1 MLESPKVLLWDL
13 KMARLWGFVMVSRSV
28 VSMVSEREFEL
39 GYLLVFGRE
48 LAMEFV

>member
-1 MLESPKVLLWDL
+1 MESPKVLLWDL
-13 KMARLWGFVMVSRSV
+13 KMARLWGFVMGSWSV
-28 VSMVSEREFEL
+28 ISMVSEREFEL